1 MENFLSCFRLAQCY
15 VTINSVK
22 QQWPYIFSQ
31 FGTQSGESGNTLK
44 IKCSGTADER
54 ANIFLCQQ
62 RAKPSAVA
70 NVRWATLC
78 LTLTKQAFRKD
89 DSVERKPTILAHSTA
104 KENDKRMVK
113 SFTSEHRPKRK
124 VHIQQN
130 PSEVSEGSN
139 ELAIEAEWRRP
150 RLRSRK
156 RGGGTATPLFVY
168 FLNSCKLVLS

>member
-1 MENFLSCFRLAQCY
+1 MWQSILLSNNDL
-15 VTINSVK
+15 
-22 QQWPYIFSQ
+22 
-31 FGTQSGESGNTLK
+31 
-44 IKCSGTADER
+44 
-54 ANIFLCQQ
+54 IFLRSLDSERRKRQHLKNQ
-62 RAKPSAVA
+62 VQWYGRRESKHLSVPTTKMEKRAATK
-70 NVRWATLC
+70 VRWATLC
-78 LTLTKQAFRKD
+78 LTITKQAFRKD

>member
-1 MENFLSCFRLAQCY
+1 MFGERHYALLLLS
-15 VTINSVK
+15 
-22 QQWPYIFSQ
+22 
-31 FGTQSGESGNTLK
+31 
-44 IKCSGTADER
+44 
-54 ANIFLCQQ
+54 
-62 RAKPSAVA
+62 KPSAKTIQ
-70 NVRWATLC
+70 WSGSPQFW
-78 LTLTKQAFRKD
+78 LTPSQKK
-89 DSVERKPTILAHSTA
+89 
-104 KENDKRMVK
+104 DKRMVK
-113 SFTSEHRPKRK
+113 SITYEHRPKK

>member
-1 MENFLSCFRLAQCY
+1 MLCDNQFCLATMTLY
-15 VTINSVK
+15 
-22 QQWPYIFSQ
+22 FSAVW
-31 FGTQSGESGNTLK
+31 TQSGESGNTLK
-44 IKCSGTADER
+44 NKCSGTSDER
-54 ANIFLCQQ
+54 ANIFPCLQRSRRSEQQ
-62 RAKPSAVA
+62 PKFGERHNALRLLNKPSSK
-70 NVRWATLC
+70 W
-78 LTLTKQAFRKD
+78 
-89 DSVERKPTILAHSTA
+89 SVKRLPTTLAHSTA

>member
-1 MENFLSCFRLAQCY
+1 MWQSIL
-15 VTINSVK
+15 
-22 QQWPYIFSQ
+22 FS
-31 FGTQSGESGNTLK
+31 NIDL
-44 IKCSGTADER
+44 
-54 ANIFLCQQ
+54 IFLRSLDSERRKRQHLKNQ
-62 RAKPSAVA
+62 VQWY
-70 NVRWATLC
+70 VRRESKHLSVPTTC
-78 LTLTKQAFRKD
+78 EVECSSQCSVSDITLTLTKQSFRKD